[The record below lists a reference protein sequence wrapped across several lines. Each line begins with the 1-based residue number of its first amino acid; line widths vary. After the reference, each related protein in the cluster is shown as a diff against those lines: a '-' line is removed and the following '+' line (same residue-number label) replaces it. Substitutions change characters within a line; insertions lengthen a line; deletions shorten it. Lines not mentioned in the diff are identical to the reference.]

1 MQLCFSS
8 LFGNLLRLSVHKTCL
23 LWSHFYSF
31 FKIYLFIFD
40 CTESSL
46 LYLGFLWLKQARAT
60 LRCRAVTSLVMEQ
73 RLQAPGLPVVGA
85 HRLSSFSLQAL
96 ELGISSFAQAQL
108 LCGMWN
114 IPRQG
119 IEPMFR
125 ALAGGFLFTA
135 PPGNSQFYF
144 FFPVCIPFFPLPYSA
159 GYDLQSAVKYRQQQQ
174 TRCLVS
180 ILQGKT
186 FSNLPLY
193 MAFTRLRKCPSVPSL
208 LRFFKS

>member
-31 FKIYLFIFD
+31 FKINLFIFD
-40 CTESSL
+40 CTVFIAVFGLSLVEASRGYSSL
-46 LYLGFLWLKQARAT
+46 QRSDFTCYGAKT
-60 LRCRAVTSLVMEQ
+60 
-73 RLQAPGLPVVGA
+73 RLQDFQQLGHTGSAVSACRPQ
-85 HRLSSFSLQAL
+85 SL
-96 ELGISSFAQAQL
+96 GSVIAQAQL
-108 LCGMWN
+108 LCGMQN

-125 ALAGGFLFTA
+125 ALAGVFLFTA

-144 FFPVCIPFFPLPYSA
+144 FFSSLYTFFFPLPYSA
-159 GYDLQSAVKYRQQQQ
+159 GYDLQYAVKYRQQQQ

-193 MAFTRLRKCPSVPSL
+193 MTFTRLRKCPSVPSL
-208 LRFFKS
+208 LRLFKS